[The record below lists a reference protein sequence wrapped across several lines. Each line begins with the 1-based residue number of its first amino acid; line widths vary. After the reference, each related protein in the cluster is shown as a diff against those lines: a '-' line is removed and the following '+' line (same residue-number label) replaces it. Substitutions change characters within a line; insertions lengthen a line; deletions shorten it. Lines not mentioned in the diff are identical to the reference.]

1 MHVRQM
7 SRALPL
13 GVSRLLPNM
22 PLPLEL
28 LLGVPPGILGVRWK
42 TTPRNIHLIPA
53 AMPLE
58 FLGVLLLGVLG
69 PLADLMALDEAPNV
83 LGCVV
88 GLAE

>member
-1 MHVRQM
+1 M

-22 PLPLEL
+22 PLLLEL
-28 LLGVPPGILGVRWK
+28 LLGVPPEMLGVRWK
-42 TTPRNIHLIPA
+42 TIPRHIQLSQPTVLLGF
-53 AMPLE
+53 P
-58 FLGVLLLGVLG
+58 GVLMLEVLGVLG
-69 PLADLMALDEAPNV
+69 PLADLLALDEAPNV